1 MKFSRQRGQALLEVV
16 VALAI
21 GVVVVTGF
29 VSLAVVSV
37 RNSQFSTNKAT
48 ATNLAE
54 EGIEAMITIRDLN
67 TDGAISGAA
76 AGNWQGLV
84 GSSLGSCSSDPIQDC
99 ASDFQLSTCT
109 PPASFSQHCITKTST
124 PETGLNSIF
133 SRKIQITDS
142 GTNNV
147 KNVTVVVW
155 WTDSSGQ
162 HTSVLSRKL
171 HKDKLE

>member
-1 MKFSRQRGQALLEVV
+1 MSKQSGQTLLEVV

-21 GVVVVTGF
+21 GIVVVTGF

-37 RNSQFSTNKAT
+37 RNSQFSTNKAS

-67 TDGAISGAA
+67 TDGAISGATSS
-76 AGNWQGLV
+76 NWQGLV
-84 GSSLGSCSSDPIQDC
+84 GTTLGGPCPSDPAQACPNNDFRLSDC
-99 ASDFQLSTCT
+99 
-109 PPASFSQHCITKTST
+109 SFGNIPQHCIMRTST
-124 PETGLNSIF
+124 PETINTIF

-142 GTNNV
+142 GTNV
-147 KNVTVVVW
+147 KNITVVVW
-155 WTDSSGQ
+155 WTDTSGQ
-162 HTSVLSRKL
+162 HASVLSRKL

>member
-1 MKFSRQRGQALLEVV
+1 MNKKLQRGQTLLEVV

-21 GVVVVTGF
+21 GIVVVTGF

-67 TDGAISGAA
+67 TTGAISGAA
-76 AGNWQGLV
+76 SNNWQGLV
-84 GSSLGSCSSDPIQDC
+84 GSTLGGPCPSDPTQACPNNDFRLSDC
-99 ASDFQLSTCT
+99 TFNSI
-109 PPASFSQHCITKTST
+109 PQHCITRPYS
-124 PETGLNSIF
+124 PETINTIF
-133 SRKIQITDS
+133 TRKVQITDS
-142 GTNNV
+142 GTNV
-147 KNVTVVVW
+147 KNITVVVW